1 MSERPSASDPK
12 SFNLPQTALLG
23 EAQIDNLGRALVTL
37 MREVVV
43 LNDRVQVMETLLD
56 RQGIVAAEAIDTFQ
70 PDENFQ
76 SLSQASM
83 SAIVGNVMAA
93 LQGADGETSK

>member
-1 MSERPSASDPK
+1 MTFDPK
-12 SFNLPQTALLG
+12 SFNLPEGTLLG
-23 EAQIDNLGRALVTL
+23 EAQLDNVGRALITL

-56 RQGIVAAEAIDTFQ
+56 QNGIVASEAIDTFQ
-70 PDENFQ
+70 PDETYQ
-76 SLSQASM
+76 TKSEAAM

-93 LQGADGETSK
+93 LQGADGAPS

>member
-1 MSERPSASDPK
+1 MTNTDPK
-12 SFNLPQTALLG
+12 SFNLPDGRILS

-56 RQGIVAAEAIDTFQ
+56 QQGVVASEAIDTFQ
-70 PDENFQ
+70 PDEAYKA
-76 SLSQASM
+76 ASEAAM
-83 SAIVGNVMAA
+83 SKIVSSVMAS
-93 LQGADGETSK
+93 LQGADGDPSQ

>member
-1 MSERPSASDPK
+1 MNGQDPK
-12 SFNLPQTALLG
+12 SFNLPDGTLLT
-23 EAQIDNLGRALVTL
+23 EAQIDNLGRALITL

-56 RQGIVAAEAIDTFQ
+56 RNGVVASEAIDTFQ
-70 PDENFQ
+70 PDEAFQ
-76 SLSQASM
+76 AASEKSM
-83 SAIVGNVMAA
+83 STIIGNVMAA